1 MCFYGIMTTAGC
13 LAEVADEGGLKRGR
27 HTAPQEVRMTRFMAS
42 AIVLAVV
49 PMTMLNA
56 MGRPGFLGYYLG
68 VITMWLLFVI
78 VGKRAAPSAETQ

>member
-1 MCFYGIMTTAGC
+1 
-13 LAEVADEGGLKRGR
+13 
-27 HTAPQEVRMTRFMAS
+27 MTRFIAS

-49 PMTMLNA
+49 PMTMLNE

-78 VGKRAAPSAETQ
+78 VGKRAATSAETQR